1 MRGCQIGAFTA
12 AQYRKA
18 VARGE
23 GGSAG
28 NGVEMASLGRKKGAR
43 PSYQISKTKLAKG
56 SLKPK
61 GSAKEAA
68 SEAWYLGSEPAAIK
82 PPAYTET
89 YRSPPSLRA
98 T

>member
-1 MRGCQIGAFTA
+1 MRN
-12 AQYRKA
+12 K
-18 VARGE
+18 
-23 GGSAG
+23 GGNQTPGTGYWKPSVG
-28 NGVEMASLGRKKGAR
+28 N
-43 PSYQISKTKLAKG
+43 QISKTKLAKG

>member
-1 MRGCQIGAFTA
+1 M
-12 AQYRKA
+12 
-18 VARGE
+18 
-23 GGSAG
+23 
-28 NGVEMASLGRKKGAR
+28 RKKGGNQT
-43 PSYQISKTKLAKG
+43 PGPDIGSQDQISKTKLAKG
-56 SLKPK
+56 SLNPK

-68 SEAWYLGSEPAAIK
+68 SEAWYLGAEPTAIK

>member
-1 MRGCQIGAFTA
+1 MRATA
-12 AQYRKA
+12 LKWRAWEKERGSPELYEEKGRESD
-18 VARGE
+18 ARTGYWKP
-23 GGSAG
+23 GVG
-28 NGVEMASLGRKKGAR
+28 N
-43 PSYQISKTKLAKG
+43 QISKTKLAKG

-68 SEAWYLGSEPAAIK
+68 SEAWYLDSEPAAIK